1 MQVKKWLLVFVLSLL
16 GGVALLAA
24 WNVVIDPFGVFGD
37 RFFQWYAYDMTQNPR
52 VAKIAWLD
60 ENYEN
65 YNSYVIGSSKA
76 SSLSVETLNAYT
88 GDSYYNMT
96 WYGGDLLDEMQLA
109 AYIIENYEV
118 ENIILTID
126 PESANYYDNGSQ
138 SDLKTCLHSKVKGDS
153 TLLFYA
159 RYIFA
164 NLSYS
169 WDKLVSYAR
178 AGVLPDASSVYVPET
193 GCYDKT
199 VRDASPINDMASY
212 LAYEGMST
220 YVAPCEMNY
229 IDEAIACIQQIQDMC
244 QENGISFT
252 MVGVPIS
259 QAELTAY
266 SQEDVT
272 ELWTRAAQIT
282 DFYTFWGSDSISG
295 DLRYFYDTVHF
306 RNCVGEMVL
315 ATLFDDDSVY
325 VPEGFGVLT
334 TADNARDVVAA
345 AYAAADSGEQV
356 TADVPILMYHS
367 FTENPE
373 EVTATNSLI
382 SDFEAQLKAL
392 RDAGYTSV
400 TYQQLIDFVT
410 LGVDLPEKPVV
421 ITMDDG
427 YRDNLTL
434 AAPLLE
440 EYGFTANVAVIG
452 TSVGHSTYKDSDTP
466 ITPHFTLEEAL
477 PWVEKGVLSVT
488 THSYDMHQVASLDGE
503 DCRQGVLQ
511 MEGEREEAYIAALT
525 EDYTKAQQQL
535 TDVLGEVCPVYTY
548 PYGFSSILSVV
559 VLHDLG
565 VQVTVTTEYGA
576 NQLLKGVPQSLY
588 QLRRI
593 NVEGSLAA
601 DTLLDRIETSLDNL
615 QYQTP
620 TGG

>member
-1 MQVKKWLLVFVLSLL
+1 MQVKKWILVFVLSLL

-60 ENYEN
+60 QHHED

-76 SSLSVETLNAYT
+76 SSLSVETLNKYT

-153 TLLFYA
+153 TLVFYA
-159 RYIFA
+159 RYLFA

-178 AGVLPDASSVYVPET
+178 AGVLPDASSVYIPET
-193 GCYDKT
+193 GCYNKT

-212 LAYEGMST
+212 LAYEGMNT

-229 IDEAIACIQQIQDMC
+229 IDEAIASIQQIQTMC

-252 MVGVPIS
+252 LVGVPIS
-259 QAELTAY
+259 QAELAAY
-266 SQEDVT
+266 PREGVT
-272 ELWTRAAQIT
+272 ELWTRAAEIT
-282 DFYTFWGSDSISG
+282 EFYTFWGSSSLND

-315 ATLFDDDSVY
+315 ATLFGDDSVY
-325 VPEGFGVLT
+325 VPEGFGTWT
-334 TADNARDVVAA
+334 TPENVDELMEA
-345 AYAAADSGEQV
+345 AYAGTGSSEQL

-382 SDFEAQLKAL
+382 SDFEAQLQAL

-410 LGVDLPEKPVV
+410 RGIDLPEKPVV

-427 YRDNLTL
+427 YLDNLTL

-452 TSVGHSTYKDSDTP
+452 VSVGHTTYKDSDTP
-466 ITPHFTLEEAL
+466 ITPHFTLEEVL
-477 PWVEKGVLSVT
+477 PWVEKGVLTVT
-488 THSYDMHQVASLDGE
+488 THSYDMHQVAELDGE
-503 DCRQGVLQ
+503 DCREGALQ
-511 MEGEREEAYIAALT
+511 REGESDEDYIAALT
-525 EDYTKAQQQL
+525 EDYDLALRQL

-548 PYGFSSILSVV
+548 PYGFCSILSEV

-576 NQLLKGVPQSLY
+576 NQLLKGIPQSLY

-593 NVEGSLAA
+593 NVEGSLTA
-601 DTLLDRIETSLDNL
+601 DVLLDRIETSLQNL
-615 QYQTP
+615 Q
-620 TGG
+620 